1 LTQNTTIPRWHS
13 RGYLPHFE
21 AGQRAQFLTLHLADS
36 LPQEV
41 LQNWRRMLEHRG
53 AEGLARSLRIKIESY
68 LDAGYGACYL
78 RQAAVASTVEN
89 ALLHFDG
96 VRYRLRSWVVMP
108 NHIHF
113 LLTPIDNHPLS
124 QIMHSL
130 KSYTALKANR
140 MLGRTGEFWMEDY
153 FDRYIRDENQYEKT
167 IAYIENNPVKARL
180 CSRPEEWR
188 FSSAWWRAKKNR
200 Q

>member
-1 LTQNTTIPRWHS
+1 MTQNTTTPRWHS

-21 AGQRAQFLTLHLADS
+21 AGQHAQFLTLHLADS

-41 LQNWRRMLEHRG
+41 LQNWRRMLEQRG
-53 AEGLARSLRIKIESY
+53 SEDLARSLRIKIESY

-78 RQAAVASTVEN
+78 RQEAIASTVEN

-113 LLTPIDNHPLS
+113 LLTP
-124 QIMHSL
+124 
-130 KSYTALKANR
+130 
-140 MLGRTGEFWMEDY
+140 G
-153 FDRYIRDENQYEKT
+153 
-167 IAYIENNPVKARL
+167 
-180 CSRPEEWR
+180 
-188 FSSAWWRAKKNR
+188 
-200 Q
+200 

>member
-1 LTQNTTIPRWHS
+1 MTQNTTTPRWHS

-41 LQNWRRMLEHRG
+41 LQNWRRMLEQRG
-53 AEGLARSLRIKIESY
+53 SEDLARSLRIKIESY

-78 RQAAVASTVEN
+78 RQEAIASTVEN

-96 VRYRLRSWVVMP
+96 ERYRLRSWVVMP

-113 LLTPIDNHPLS
+113 LLTPMGDHTLS
-124 QIMHSL
+124 QIMHAFAEVLYRL
-130 KSYTALKANR
+130 KGEPHAWSNGR
-140 MLGRTGEFWMEDY
+140 VLGWRTTSIAISAMEITMK
-153 FDRYIRDENQYEKT
+153 RRSPTLKT
-167 IAYIENNPVKARL
+167 IR
-180 CSRPEEWR
+180 
-188 FSSAWWRAKKNR
+188 
-200 Q
+200 